1 MKELYSGNYKILVK
15 KTEDYTKKWKDIL
28 CLGAGKIN
36 IVKMAMLSKA
46 IYRFNAIPIK
56 IPMDIFC
63 RTRPINSKIHIEPQM
78 TLNFQNNLEKITKL
92 EI

>member
-1 MKELYSGNYKILVK
+1 MPEASQAPLGTSERKIGRTGSGLQ
-15 KTEDYTKKWKDIL
+15 TKSGRIK
-28 CLGAGKIN
+28 
-36 IVKMAMLSKA
+36 IVKIAILSKA